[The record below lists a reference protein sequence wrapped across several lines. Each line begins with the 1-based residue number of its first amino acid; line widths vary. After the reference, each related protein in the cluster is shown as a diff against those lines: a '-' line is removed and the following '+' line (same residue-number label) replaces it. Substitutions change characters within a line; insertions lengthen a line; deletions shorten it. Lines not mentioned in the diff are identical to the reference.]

1 MCLRLFFFY
10 LPLDVRC
17 YRLFSLDR
25 LFCTCMMLSCV
36 DPFALKISI
45 HKLSCFEYNVN
56 VVQLITDE
64 LNIDEKT
71 TGVE

>member
-1 MCLRLFFFY
+1 
-10 LPLDVRC
+10 
-17 YRLFSLDR
+17 
-25 LFCTCMMLSCV
+25 MLSCV